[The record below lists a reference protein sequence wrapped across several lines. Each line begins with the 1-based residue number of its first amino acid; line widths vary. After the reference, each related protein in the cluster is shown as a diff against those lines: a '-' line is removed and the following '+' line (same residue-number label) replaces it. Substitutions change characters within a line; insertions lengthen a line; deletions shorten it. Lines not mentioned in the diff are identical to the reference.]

1 MFAFR
6 GNMRVKGD
14 RLCPLVPG
22 EGRIIVRRI
31 IEPKKEGGLILP
43 EQNKNEPY
51 LAKILAVTGW
61 IYTRRDCVIV
71 PCYAG
76 VKINYIDGN
85 EYIILKE
92 DEILCKI
99 RR

>member
-1 MFAFR
+1 
-6 GNMRVKGD
+6 MRLKGL
-14 RLCPLVPG
+14 RLCPLAAVN
-22 EGRIIVRRI
+22 GRVIVKKI
-31 IEPKKEGGLILP
+31 VEPQKEGILILP

-51 LAKILAVTGW
+51 KAKVVSAICWSPYSNKDTVL
-61 IYTRRDCVIV
+61 V
-71 PCYAG
+71 PHYAG
-76 VKINYIDGN
+76 VKVNYNDGN